1 MSIPFKDQPAFP
13 VTLDSDGK
21 LTAES
26 PGLTKGE
33 YIAIEMMKGVLMRG
47 STADPQ
53 VNIREAMHYTWQ
65 LIAEL
70 EKP

>member
-1 MSIPFKDQPAFP
+1 MNTPLKDQPAFP

-26 PGLTKGE
+26 PGLTKVE
-33 YIAIEMMKGVLMRG
+33 YVAIEMLKAVLMRG

-53 VNIREAMHYTWQ
+53 ENIKEAMDYTRR